1 MVDQESSRAA
11 DTSPGKARESGAM
24 RTERL
29 FWADPYA
36 TRSEACVVAVEG
48 NEVALDRT
56 VFFAFSGGQ
65 ESDYGT
71 IAGLAVQRATLD
83 GQRILYTLPDDH
95 GLALGQ
101 NVVVEIDRGET
112 DGEYGQIHRAR
123 YFKVLLDFSLGCRT
137 PSPTAWSTS

>member
-11 DTSPGKARESGAM
+11 DTSPGKAGESGAM

-65 ESDYGT
+65 ENDYAESKNFEFLRTTVSRPSKATERVNGASVSK
-71 IAGLAVQRATLD
+71 IA
-83 GQRILYTLPDDH
+83 YH
-95 GLALGQ
+95 
-101 NVVVEIDRGET
+101 
-112 DGEYGQIHRAR
+112 
-123 YFKVLLDFSLGCRT
+123 
-137 PSPTAWSTS
+137 